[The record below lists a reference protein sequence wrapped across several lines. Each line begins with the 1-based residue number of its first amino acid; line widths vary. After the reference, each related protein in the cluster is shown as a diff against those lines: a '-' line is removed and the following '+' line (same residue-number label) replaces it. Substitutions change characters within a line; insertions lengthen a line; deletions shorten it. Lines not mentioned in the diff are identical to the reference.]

1 MKSVNPRYVLRNWM
15 AESATRKAETNDF
28 SEVVLLHDVLGNP
41 FIAQDSAE
49 ETGYAARPPLWGRR
63 LKKYGELGYFHPL
76 LPQGRLS
83 IRGSVSESLC

>member
-1 MKSVNPRYVLRNWM
+1 M

-41 FIAQDSAE
+41 FIAQDAAE

-63 LKKYGELGYFHPL
+63 LKKYGELGYFHLL

-83 IRGSVSESLC
+83 IRGSVSESLLASMLSALTCNVA